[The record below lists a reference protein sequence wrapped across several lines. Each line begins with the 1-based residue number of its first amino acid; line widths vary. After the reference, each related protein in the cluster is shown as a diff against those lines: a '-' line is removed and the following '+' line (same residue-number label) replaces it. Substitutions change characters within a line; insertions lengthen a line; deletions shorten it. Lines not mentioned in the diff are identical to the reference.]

1 MTITLTSEQ
10 RKFIESDTR
19 PRLCFGARQ
28 SGKSTALV
36 RIAERLSRKPHL
48 LVPTHAR
55 GRQISAKYQYRNGQN
70 IEIHRSVNSIPLN
83 HPVIIDE
90 IFHITDLPN
99 FSSDE
104 IFHITDLPNFSRVNV
119 VAATGT
125 PMATTVNTI
134 TNIVELLDEIHL
146 FDTKQLPDNDIKR
159 MKKITVTEFGAFEQI
174 DTPSGSQIIRTSNNQ
189 YYHIKNG
196 CFRKIEHDTLLKA
209 VLEEELTVNGKI

>member
-36 RIAERLSRKPHL
+36 RIAERLSRKPRL
-48 LVPTHAR
+48 LAPRRAQ
-55 GRQISAKYQYRNGQN
+55 GRPISEKYQDRNGEN
-70 IEIHRSVNSIPLN
+70 IEIHTSVSRIPRN

-90 IFHITDLPN
+90 IFHITDL
-99 FSSDE
+99 
-104 IFHITDLPNFSRVNV
+104 LNFSRVNV

-125 PMATTVNTI
+125 PKTNTI
-134 TNIVELLDEIHL
+134 NNIVELFDEIHL

-159 MKKITVTEFGAFEQI
+159 MKKITVTEFGAFERI

-189 YYHIKNG
+189 YYHIKGG